1 MTTLQNTNINDREL
15 EFYLE
20 KEILVL
26 LKDGRQL
33 WGTLK
38 SYDQYY
44 CLTLNFTTERI
55 FHEDMFSEKRQGLVV
70 IRGENIVL
78 IGKTQFD
85 SKNLRKVDYEYLC
98 SLKEKYLENEIKET
112 MRCKIETGLDY

>member
-1 MTTLQNTNINDREL
+1 MIGDINDREL
-15 EFYLE
+15 ESYLE

-26 LKDGRQL
+26 LKDGRQM

-55 FHEDMFSEKRQGLVV
+55 IHEDMFSEKRQGLVV
-70 IRGENIVL
+70 IRGENIIL
-78 IGKTQFD
+78 IGKTEFNC
-85 SKNLRKVDYEYLC
+85 KNLKKVDYEYLS
-98 SLKEKYLENEIKET
+98 SLREKQMELRRLSNSK
-112 MRCKIETGLDY
+112 LDVLN